1 MEHLVNLLLLSVEGS
16 SETDNITHYTLRTRI
31 LDECLIKYVQSS
43 CENYTKKTFIYQISN
58 SRKRDSWMHSIL
70 PSRRSSITAVYQ
82 GCDIISALRTL
93 DRYPIH
99 KSKVA
104 SHIIRC
110 KIFDDV
116 SRSSS
121 VYEHLISNLTDGDYK
136 DLVITILQQ
145 NLPRE
150 GTKNVPRLRTSKFSR
165 PIKLDKVDITRLLGY
180 GDHVTA
186 VSLVAPPSYEEAILQ
201 TSQYNSKVLSY
212 SYSEPHRVLS
222 YITLLTTGVVDM
234 GLLEK
239 GVIPVGTWIF
249 FADVGTK
256 LSNVPPVE
264 LLCTSTMQAQDVISR
279 ITSIQGDGVISDYG
293 NITVVDTWDIQWIIY
308 TMPEVSIVPYMLL
321 STDMVFMT
329 IKNGCVQ
336 LLGMPSYHLTRMS
349 NIVLAN
355 SCKKSITCIPSQ
367 ILRRKLEVC
376 LEHLQVLVDISQ
388 IATLEVMF
396 PGLSSENL

>member
-1 MEHLVNLLLLSVEGS
+1 
-16 SETDNITHYTLRTRI
+16 
-31 LDECLIKYVQSS
+31 
-43 CENYTKKTFIYQISN
+43 
-58 SRKRDSWMHSIL
+58 
-70 PSRRSSITAVYQ
+70 
-82 GCDIISALRTL
+82 
-93 DRYPIH
+93 
-99 KSKVA
+99 
-104 SHIIRC
+104 
-110 KIFDDV
+110 
-116 SRSSS
+116 
-121 VYEHLISNLTDGDYK
+121 LTDGDYK